1 MEENELSFVGVEEGK
16 MIYKKDI
23 KSFKDLIVWQRGME
37 LVKAIYIATREMPED
52 ERFGLTSQIRRA
64 AVSVPCN
71 IAEGW
76 GRDTTGNY
84 IQHLR
89 IANGSLCEVDTQVLL
104 IEMLEFLEKSKL
116 DKSKNLVEETGRM
129 LRSLISV
136 LEKQKKN

>member
-1 MEENELSFVGVEEGK
+1 MKEEEIQIIGVEEGK
-16 MIYKKDI
+16 PIYNKEI

-37 LVKAIYIATREMPED
+37 LVKAIYIATRNMPED

-89 IANGSLCEVDTQVLL
+89 IANGSLCEVDTQVML
-104 IEMLEFLEKSKL
+104 IESLAFLEKLKL
-116 DKSKNLVEETGRM
+116 DKSKTLVEETGRM

>member
-1 MEENELSFVGVEEGK
+1 MESQEINLAEEENLKYGN
-16 MIYKKDI
+16 I
-23 KSFKDLIVWQRGME
+23 KSYKDLLVWQRGME
-37 LVKAIYIATREMPED
+37 LVKAIYIATRHMPED

-84 IQHLR
+84 IQYLR
-89 IANGSLCEVDTQVLL
+89 IANGSLCEVETQVLL

-116 DKSKNLVEETGRM
+116 DKSKNLVEETGKM

-136 LEKQKKN
+136 LEKNKKN